1 MKQAKILI
9 AAILLISIFLGLTGC
24 TDTSKAEYTKENNTN
39 IANIL
44 SELKTQYHLA
54 DLTQNE
60 IIVRGE
66 KSGKDSYVEGGS
78 VTFSLYIDSDK
89 WEDGRDAALYT
100 LKRVSAMCSSDTIS
114 TISCFIWLNEGG
126 YYVTHFTS
134 YAYSKNNPDDFY
146 ISFTEFDLEDL
157 EQAYNAINDDHG
169 LESHHTS
176 ENNGIKYIT
185 PAFQLKPSIGTRWFA
200 DANLHITSN
209 CSTDELIKI
218 GEYAHVFL
226 GSALT
231 IHALETEDYF
241 FDEISYDITLFGD
254 GFYITGENKDGSETM
269 VWERTELD

>member
-1 MKQAKILI
+1 MKFRIY
-9 AAILLISIFLGLTGC
+9 LISFTFILTIFCFTGC
-24 TDTSKAEYTKENNTN
+24 NNTLRTEYNQENNAN
-39 IANIL
+39 IANVI
-44 SELKTQYHLA
+44 SELKARYHLSDIA
-54 DLTQNE
+54 KNE

-114 TISCFIWLNEGG
+114 TISCFVWLNEGG

-134 YAYSKNNPDDFY
+134 YAYSKNNPDDFC

-157 EQAYNAINDDHG
+157 EQAYNAINDEHG
-169 LESHHTS
+169 LEPHHTS

-231 IHALETEDYF
+231 IRALETEDYF